1 MGIARRESELR
12 GVNRNCAR
20 SCAEKSSARIIA
32 SWRWSSAG
40 AQPGARLA
48 RWRWRWSQW
57 LRYTWTAETASGAA
71 LPSAARSAISARDI
85 TSRCTG
91 DSSTAPAPPS
101 LATTLARVSASG
113 PYTASANS
121 AGAAACGTFETR
133 STWKPATALPSVAEI
148 PRLKWGTAESAAVNA
163 KSACDVIR
171 AEKTC
176 RWTSFSK
183 PSACEFTH
191 TRTAPSRGGGP
202 APAAI
207 ELSSAR
213 SETYG
218 EPTSP
223 RSTASTIR
231 ATQSFKVETRADCT
245 VDPPGIGA
253 TAQFL
258 ATLAAEASPTK

>member
-1 MGIARRESELR
+1 M
-12 GVNRNCAR
+12 
-20 SCAEKSSARIIA
+20 
-32 SWRWSSAG
+32 
-40 AQPGARLA
+40 
-48 RWRWRWSQW
+48 
-57 LRYTWTAETASGAA
+57 RYTWTAETASGAA

-183 PSACEFTH
+183 PSAREFTH

-207 ELSSAR
+207 ELPVRPQRDVRAAHLR
-213 SETYG
+213 QVK
-218 EPTSP
+218 
-223 RSTASTIR
+223 ASTIR
-231 ATQSFKVETRADCT
+231 TTQSLRVETSADCT
-245 VDPPGIGA
+245 VDPGITGA
-253 TAQFL
+253 SL
-258 ATLAAEASPTK
+258 LGLSR